1 MRATGTFSVK
11 KWEENPY
18 KEISPEMKMT
28 KASVVYAL
36 SGEIEGTASVEYLM
50 FYHHVDNTDQHKSS
64 ASYVGLFRLDGKI
77 SGKSGSV
84 VMEDRGTFV
93 GGTASSTLQ
102 IVAGSGT
109 GELKGIAGQGK
120 YQAGQSGIHLE
131 LDYLMK

>member
-11 KWEENPY
+11 KWEENTY

-28 KASVVYAL
+28 KATVEYEL
-36 SGEIEGTASVEYLM
+36 SGEIEGRASVEYLM
-50 FYHHVDNTDQHKSS
+50 FYQHVDNTDQHKSS

-84 VMEDRGTFV
+84 VMEDRGTFTA
-93 GGTASSTLQ
+93 GTASSALQ
-102 IVAGSGT
+102 VVGGSGT
-109 GELKGIAGQGK
+109 GELKGIVGKGK

-131 LDYLMK
+131 LDYDIT